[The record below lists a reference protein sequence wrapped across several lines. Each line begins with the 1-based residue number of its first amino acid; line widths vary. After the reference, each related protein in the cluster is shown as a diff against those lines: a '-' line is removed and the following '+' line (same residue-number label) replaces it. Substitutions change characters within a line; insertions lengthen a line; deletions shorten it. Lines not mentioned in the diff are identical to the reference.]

1 VSDFRLHDYLD
12 HIHQAASDA
21 RSFIEGLGKN
31 EFVADKRTQ
40 NAVVMSLI
48 VIGEAAGK
56 VMDRY
61 PDFAA
66 RHTEIPWPL
75 MRGMRNRIAHGY
87 FDIDFD
93 VVWDTVNTVLPALL
107 ARLAAIRTGEDSK
120 EGNSGGST
128 P

>member
-21 RSFIEGLGKN
+21 CSFIEGFGRS
-31 EFVADKRTQ
+31 EFSADKRTQ

-48 VIGEAAGK
+48 VIGEATAK
-56 VMDRY
+56 VMDRC
-61 PDFAA
+61 PDFAG
-66 RHTEIPWPL
+66 RHTEIPWRV

-107 ARLAAIRTGEDSK
+107 AKVTAIRAGEDFK
-120 EGNSGGST
+120 EGNSGEST